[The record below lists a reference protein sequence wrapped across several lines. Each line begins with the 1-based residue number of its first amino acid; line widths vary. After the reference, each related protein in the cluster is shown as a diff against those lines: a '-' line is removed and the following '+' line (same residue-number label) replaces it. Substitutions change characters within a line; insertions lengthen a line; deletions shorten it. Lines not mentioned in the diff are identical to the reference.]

1 MKKLEAEKVKE
12 ILSPFDN
19 LDDILE
25 LEIPRLELGYRTL
38 AVGTFD
44 HWLSHEEYDEKLDMF
59 DNQDIKDLENRAKLL
74 SSFPEIYLYDTDK
87 YDYSDILYKIEK
99 EKLYNYILSSLK
111 KGYLLWFI
119 TVNPYMVINI
129 TSGLTDMYYIPNSSD
144 FEPLKQKVKDNDLKC
159 FESYY

>member
-74 SSFPEIYLYDTDK
+74 SSFPEIYLYESDRDD
-87 YDYSDILYKIEK
+87 DYRDVLYEM
-99 EKLYNYILSSLK
+99 ENSYNYILSSLK
-111 KGYLLWFI
+111 KGYILWFI
-119 TVNPYMVINI
+119 TVNPYMIINI
-129 TSGLTDMYYIPNSSD
+129 SPDLTDMYFIPNSSD
-144 FEPLKQKVKDNDLKC
+144 FEALKQKVKENNLKC
-159 FESYY
+159 FENYR